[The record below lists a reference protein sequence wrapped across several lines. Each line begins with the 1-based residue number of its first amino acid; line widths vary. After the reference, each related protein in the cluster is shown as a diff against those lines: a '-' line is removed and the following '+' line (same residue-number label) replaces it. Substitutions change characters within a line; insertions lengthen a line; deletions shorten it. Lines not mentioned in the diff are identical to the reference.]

1 MHLSSRYLTV
11 LQSSGAENMSII
23 EVGCRLEYRVEFE
36 TSFIFQ
42 LAVLDSKHQ
51 KITCESLTTDPQH
64 AIETGYLG
72 HLGHRIHRVLAQ
84 PGWLNLYYSATV
96 SNTPVSIPARK
107 LRASLHSTLP
117 STVLEFLNPSRYCES
132 DKLEQ
137 FAWDTFGRKSNGHA
151 RVKAVADW
159 VYRHLEYSPGSTGPQ
174 TTACDVFVCR
184 FGVCRDFAHL
194 TIALCRALGIP
205 ARYVAGYAVNLVPQ
219 DFHGLVEAYLDGA
232 WYLFD
237 ATRLAPVN
245 GFIRIGVGRDAA
257 DMSFSTFVGNSRLN
271 NMYVWASDADGKLV
285 PTKNTNRIAVSL
297 D

>member
-1 MHLSSRYLTV
+1 
-11 LQSSGAENMSII
+11 MSII

-42 LAVLDSKHQ
+42 VSVLDSKHQ
-51 KITCESLTTDPQH
+51 TIISESLTSDPQH
-64 AIETGYLG
+64 EIEISQLG

-84 PGWLNLYYSATV
+84 PGWLNLYYSASV
-96 SNTPVSIPARK
+96 SNTPVSISAK
-107 LRASLHSTLP
+107 SLGASLHSTLP

-137 FAWDTFGRKSNGHA
+137 FAWDTFGHTANGYT
-151 RVKAVADW
+151 RVQAVSDW
-159 VYRHLEYSPGSTGPQ
+159 VFHHLRYSPGSTGPQ
-174 TTACDVFVCR
+174 TTACDVFVR
-184 FGVCRDFAHL
+184 RVGVCRDFAHL

-245 GFIRIGVGRDAA
+245 GFVRIGVGRDAA
-257 DMSFSTFVGNSRLN
+257 DMSFSTFVGNSNLN
-271 NMYVWASDADGKLV
+271 NMYVWASDADGTLV
-285 PTKNTNRIAVSL
+285 PTSNTDNIAVSL
-297 D
+297 G